1 MLQSNQLL
9 KLSVKGETL
18 QISDDRWLHQCNIWL
33 EAFASL
39 LKMGFFIYSVIE
51 CKCKHDV
58 WQCVTWHLSSIFNL
72 NSFER
77 DRPYWNIL
85 GYISTYLILM
95 RNLIDK
101 TTRISRRTHWIS
113 HLNSHDIHM
122 ISVNEWCAVV
132 SKEITAP
139 VRGATLRLW
148 LLLRLAA
155 VVWRGAVRGW
165 DQRINTANS
174 SPPQHH
180 SSDIN

>member
-1 MLQSNQLL
+1 M
-9 KLSVKGETL
+9 
-18 QISDDRWLHQCNIWL
+18 
-33 EAFASL
+33 
-39 LKMGFFIYSVIE
+39 
-51 CKCKHDV
+51 
-58 WQCVTWHLSSIFNL
+58 QCVTWHLSSIFNL

-132 SKEITAP
+132 SKEITVSCA
-139 VRGATLRLW
+139 RGH
-148 LLLRLAA
+148 AA
-155 VVWRGAVRGW
+155 VVTAVAAGCCCMARRGAGMGPAHQHRQQQSATAPQQRYKLVWTCRVCGGW
-165 DQRINTANS
+165 VGHQGDT
-174 SPPQHH
+174 HF
-180 SSDIN
+180 